1 MHVVLAMISYP
12 VFKRLLIITLK
23 IILSSI
29 VRTLKVLIWR
39 RKIDTIDLLVAMC
52 LSGYVPRVVGW
63 LSRSVCV
70 RLCGQGFN
78 LYDSVILPTTFY
90 IKKHEED

>member
-12 VFKRLLIITLK
+12 VFKRLLILTLK

-52 LSGYVPRVVGW
+52 PVGC
-63 LSRSVCV
+63 LG
-70 RLCGQGFN
+70 L
-78 LYDSVILPTTFY
+78 
-90 IKKHEED
+90 